1 MLVLENVSKQ
11 FNNFKAVDN
20 VNISVPAGEML
31 GFLGGN
37 GAGKTTTFRMILG
50 LLSKSSGTITYNG
63 KPIDYSVTDTIGYLP
78 EERGLN
84 PKLKVSEQ
92 IQYLAQ
98 LKGMKKKEIDKAL
111 DYWLNRFEVPEN
123 KNKKIEDLSK
133 GNQQKIQL
141 IGAIIHN
148 PSLLILDEPFSGLDP
163 VNVELLKSAV
173 QEINQ
178 KGATIVFSSHRMEHV
193 EEMCDYV
200 CILNKGK
207 TVVSGDIRQ
216 VKHDFGKKEIIIE
229 GNHDFSTLADIP
241 GVTKFK
247 QNKNDVRIQIANGD
261 IAPTIFE
268 AVKQIGYVSRF
279 QVNEPS
285 LNEIFIEKVGGKH
298 E

>member
-1 MLVLENVSKQ
+1 MLILENVSKQ
-11 FNNFKAVDN
+11 FNNFKAVDD

-50 LLSKSSGTITYNG
+50 LLSKSNGKITYNG
-63 KPIDYSVTDTIGYLP
+63 KPIDYSVTDSIGYLP

-98 LKGMKKKEIDKAL
+98 LKGMKKKDIDKAL

-173 QEINQ
+173 QEINE

-229 GNHDFSTLADIP
+229 GDHDFSALAEIS

-247 QNKNDVRIQIANGD
+247 QNKNDVRIQISNGD

>member
-1 MLVLENVSKQ
+1 MLILENVSKE

-20 VNISVPAGEML
+20 INISVPAGEML

-50 LLSKSSGTITYNG
+50 LLSKTTGTITYNG
-63 KPIDYSVTDTIGYLP
+63 KSIDYSVTDKIGYLP

-84 PKLKVSEQ
+84 PKLKVNEQ

-98 LKGMKKKEIDKAL
+98 LKGMKKKDIDKAL

-173 QEINQ
+173 KEINAN
-178 KGATIVFSSHRMEHV
+178 GATIVFSSHRMEHV
-193 EEMCDYV
+193 EEMCEHV

-207 TVVSGDIRQ
+207 TVVSGEIKQ

-229 GNHDFSTLADIP
+229 GEHDYQHLAEIP

-247 QNKNDVRIQIANGD
+247 QNKNDVRIQIAHGEV
-261 IAPTIFE
+261 APMVFE
-268 AVKQIGYVSRF
+268 AVKQMGYVSRF

-285 LNEIFIEKVGGKH
+285 LNEIFIEKVGNRH

>member
-11 FNNFKAVDN
+11 FNDFTAVDN
-20 VNISVPAGEML
+20 VNIAVPAGEML

-37 GAGKTTTFRMILG
+37 GAGKTTSFRMILG
-50 LLSKSSGTITYNG
+50 LLSKSSGKISYND
-63 KPIDYSVTDTIGYLP
+63 KPIDYSVTDSIGYLP

-98 LKGMKKKEIDKAL
+98 LKGMKKKDIDKAL
-111 DYWLNRFEVPEN
+111 DFWLHRFEVPEN

-173 QEINQ
+173 KEINE

-193 EEMCDYV
+193 EEMCDHV

-207 TVVSGDIRQ
+207 TVVSGEIKQ
-216 VKHDFGKKEIIIE
+216 VKRDFGKKEIIIE
-229 GNHDFSTLADIP
+229 GQHDFSTLANIP
-241 GVTKFK
+241 GVTQFK
-247 QNKNDVRIQIANGD
+247 QNKNDVRLQIANGD
-261 IAPTIFE
+261 IAPTVFE
-268 AVKQIGYVSRF
+268 AVKQFGYVSRF